1 MKDIYCSIKNRKY
14 NENILL
20 ALLCLIVTLHL
31 NAQIS
36 TEEEFPAGVSL

>member
-1 MKDIYCSIKNRKY
+1 MKGMYCLIKNRKY

-31 NAQIS
+31 NAQIT